1 MIVFMRTGG
10 VWVRLCDPA
19 YEPLRSCHI
28 LCLRQGV
35 SMRKPEPLIPWRRL
49 EVTTCRMEMVMGIE
63 STSNDRRLCDQ
74 DLAGWGS
81 DAGRG

>member
-49 EVTTCRMEMVMGIE
+49 EGLR
-63 STSNDRRLCDQ
+63 
-74 DLAGWGS
+74 AGWRWLWGS
-81 DAGRG
+81 KRLQIIDAFAIIADPDVSR